1 MKSLR
6 EMYQTSF
13 TNFRKN
19 WVNSTVLGLICG
31 FFLASLFLL
40 NILLGGIGTLLV
52 LLLGLP
58 FLFACLM
65 TNRSLKYNGQV
76 SFKSLY
82 IYGLLFWHKPF
93 SSTFRFWMSLLW
105 TILVN
110 IVVSALL
117 ATICYFIFQNEPH
130 FVDNLKALA
139 EAVNNNSSIETIY
152 SIMERDNNQLYRYV
166 CASSVPGSA
175 IQLVV
180 FTHFI
185 LLSQPSMY
193 HRARFPQLHPVAH
206 KMIFKNAIRDNRGT
220 YLKYYYGLNFPL
232 FILLL
237 IGAGLGAYI
246 GYLLYG
252 YSSGTMIGIS
262 HAGAILLASLY
273 LPIVF
278 HNQEA
283 IYDEFEPIIKKSQSD
298 LINAYN
304 RQLHDLDGTFSS
316 KEVKEEEIEEHD
328 ITKQ

>member
-1 MKSLR
+1 
-6 EMYQTSF
+6 MYQTSF
-13 TNFRKN
+13 ANFRKN
-19 WVNSTVLGLICG
+19 WLNSLILGLVCG
-31 FFLASLFLL
+31 FFLATLFLL
-40 NILLGGIGTLLV
+40 NIVLGGIGTLLV

-65 TNRSLKYNGQV
+65 VNRSLRYNGSV
-76 SFKSLY
+76 TFKSLY
-82 IYGLLFWHKPF
+82 VFGLLFWRKPF

-110 IVVSALL
+110 VVVSAIL
-117 ATICYFIFQNEPH
+117 AVICYFVFEREAH
-130 FVDNLKALA
+130 FVENIKALA
-139 EAVNNNSSIETIY
+139 EAVNNNASIDTINA
-152 SIMERDNNQLYRYV
+152 IMARDNDQLYRYI
-166 CASSVPGSA
+166 CSASVPGSA

-185 LLSQPSMY
+185 LLEQPSMY
-193 HRARFPQLHPVAH
+193 HRARFPQLHPQAH
-206 KMIFKNAIRDNRGT
+206 RMIYKNAIRDYRGT
-220 YLKYYYGLNFPL
+220 FLKYYYGLNFPL

-237 IGAGLGAYI
+237 GGAGLGAYI

-262 HAGAILLASLY
+262 HAGAILMASLY

-283 IYDEFEPIIKKSQSD
+283 IYDEFEPLFKRAQSD

-304 RQLHDLDGTFSS
+304 RQLHDLDGTIHV
-316 KEVKEEEIEEHD
+316 KEVKEEEIEEQD